1 MGFRDRIED
10 IGRGL
15 GIDGVVYNYND
26 GIVRI
31 LANFDDRELK
41 EFFKKSIR
49 FLEKKDSMIK
59 IEEIEE
65 KELNTYIEFP
75 SGINRISADDLLELN
90 KKLDEGIKY
99 IKMIFGVLEE
109 HRELLQ
115 EIKKTQKDKQPK
127 KIQVRKKTH
136 KISKKIVK
144 KSTSVSAKQ
153 KSNLKS
159 LFANVKTKASSVKK
173 KVVNN
178 VQKSLTTSRFKANFE
193 KQTKSNNLLSKFLD
207 DKKVNITKQ
216 KIGDTKN
223 EHDLYIS
230 KIYEILYQ
238 RWQPLLIVDGLSTKV
253 IITIYKDGKFN
264 YRILQYSGDSSFDD
278 QLVLFLEKQKEEK
291 FPIPKKSRIDI
302 EVIFTAKG

>member
-1 MGFRDRIED
+1 VGFRDRIED

-115 EIKKTQKDKQPK
+115 EIKKTLHNMNNTLNEINK
-127 KIQVRKKTH
+127 KI
-136 KISKKIVK
+136 
-144 KSTSVSAKQ
+144 
-153 KSNLKS
+153 N
-159 LFANVKTKASSVKK
+159 
-173 KVVNN
+173 
-178 VQKSLTTSRFKANFE
+178 
-193 KQTKSNNLLSKFLD
+193 
-207 DKKVNITKQ
+207 
-216 KIGDTKN
+216 
-223 EHDLYIS
+223 
-230 KIYEILYQ
+230 
-238 RWQPLLIVDGLSTKV
+238 
-253 IITIYKDGKFN
+253 
-264 YRILQYSGDSSFDD
+264 
-278 QLVLFLEKQKEEK
+278 
-291 FPIPKKSRIDI
+291 
-302 EVIFTAKG
+302 